1 MAVRPVPYLVSTR
14 ILAALIAIIPL
25 YLISLFA
32 SYFATKLVV
41 VDLLGWSAPTG
52 VELHADLVAID
63 PEGGRLVVLWRGI
76 ARVPE
81 GATPLLV
88 EAITAQAVGRLS
100 INGGQGVRVDAD
112 LPGLLR
118 GLPGVR
124 KVHLQLARPWAE

>member
-1 MAVRPVPYLVSTR
+1 MLLSQPSNHA
-14 ILAALIAIIPL
+14 IAAR
-25 YLISLFA
+25 S
-32 SYFATKLVV
+32 
-41 VDLLGWSAPTG
+41 
-52 VELHADLVAID
+52 
-63 PEGGRLVVLWRGI
+63 
-76 ARVPE
+76 

-88 EAITAQAVGRLS
+88 EAITSQAVGRLS